1 MHPDLSYKIL
11 DLAALQ
17 HRIAHWRIQG
27 GRIVFT
33 NGCFD
38 ILHLGHIELL
48 HACRQVGDYL
58 IVGLNADSSV
68 TRLKGATRPIN
79 DQMSRAGVLA
89 GIGVVDVVTIFD
101 QDTPEAL
108 IHAIKPDILVKGG
121 DYTLE
126 TIIGA
131 AWVQSY
137 GGQVRIIP
145 TLAGY
150 STTSILGGKY

>member
-11 DLAALQ
+11 DLETLQ
-17 HRIAHWRIQG
+17 RRIAHWRVLG

-48 HACRQVGDYL
+48 YACRQAGDYL

-68 TRLKGATRPIN
+68 TRLKGPTRPIN

-89 GIGVVDVVTIFD
+89 GIGVVDAISIFE
-101 QDTPEAL
+101 QDTPEDM
-108 IHAIKPDILVKGG
+108 IHAIKPDVLVKGG
-121 DYTLE
+121 DYTPD
-126 TIIGA
+126 TIVGA
-131 AWVQSY
+131 GWVQSY
-137 GGQVRIIP
+137 GGQVRIMP
-145 TLAGY
+145 TLVGY
-150 STTSILGGKY
+150 STTGILERKS